1 MSEFKHLS
9 VMPNEII
16 EALQIQEGLIYVDG
30 TLGGA
35 GHSKLILEKLNGT
48 GHLYSFDQDIN
59 VIKKHRDEAN
69 IHSNWTL
76 VHKNFAEMKAFF
88 EEKNIKVTGGIV
100 LDLGISSMQLDDP
113 DRGFSFQ
120 HDSPLDMRMNPEAE
134 LSAYD
139 VVNSFKEKE
148 IADILYKYAEER
160 LSRDIARN
168 IVANRPI
175 EGCLELANIVKKSY
189 ARFFKGSFKVNPAT
203 KTFQALRI
211 YVNQELENLESTLQ
225 NLPKFGAAG
234 LKIAVLSFHSLED
247 RITKFAFKEKN
258 EKFYYNRINKKPIL
272 ATDKETAINPRSR
285 SAKLRVAELIIN
297 ESI

>member
-100 LDLGISSMQLDDP
+100 
-113 DRGFSFQ
+113 
-120 HDSPLDMRMNPEAE
+120 
-134 LSAYD
+134 
-139 VVNSFKEKE
+139 
-148 IADILYKYAEER
+148 
-160 LSRDIARN
+160 
-168 IVANRPI
+168 
-175 EGCLELANIVKKSY
+175 
-189 ARFFKGSFKVNPAT
+189 
-203 KTFQALRI
+203 
-211 YVNQELENLESTLQ
+211 
-225 NLPKFGAAG
+225 
-234 LKIAVLSFHSLED
+234 
-247 RITKFAFKEKN
+247 
-258 EKFYYNRINKKPIL
+258 
-272 ATDKETAINPRSR
+272 
-285 SAKLRVAELIIN
+285 
-297 ESI
+297 